1 MATRGGPVGKNG
13 ILEKRDDASRPDMD
27 FQSQCLAES
36 WTKHIF
42 TFFERAN
49 NHTPIAIYPAHHSQ
63 FIKPRTNYR
72 SNNESCYS

>member
-1 MATRGGPVGKNG
+1 
-13 ILEKRDDASRPDMD
+13 MD

-49 NHTPIAIYPAHHSQ
+49 NHTPIAIYPAYHSH
-63 FIKPRTNYR
+63 FIKPRTNFR